1 MRSAKSAKKN
11 RFTTH
16 HSGATMRFSSEDTIR
31 EINESR
37 KWARKL
43 IRRAGVAKAK
53 SGWQMRKEWN
63 ALLLKEDEKRHAEA
77 KACASSI
84 IGHIVR

>member
-1 MRSAKSAKKN
+1 MRSEKSAKKN
-11 RFTTH
+11 RFTTR
-16 HSGATMRFSSEDTIR
+16 HSGETFRSSDEDTMRKIK
-31 EINESR
+31 ESR
-37 KWARKL
+37 KRARKL
-43 IRRAGVAKAK
+43 IRRAGAAKSK

-63 ALLLKEDEKRHAEA
+63 ALLRKEDEKRHAEA